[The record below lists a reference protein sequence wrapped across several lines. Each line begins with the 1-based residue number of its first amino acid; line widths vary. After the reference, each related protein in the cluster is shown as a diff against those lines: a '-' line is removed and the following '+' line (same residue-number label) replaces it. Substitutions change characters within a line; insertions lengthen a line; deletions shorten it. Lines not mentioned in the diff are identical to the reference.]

1 MENVYARY
9 YQHSTYNH
17 DYNKSPRGNPSHGDS
32 SPRGGYNQDSHP
44 RGEPRY
50 FREAPKEFID
60 NRYGDAP
67 PRQPVQPGEQFFVQE
82 PRRSPHHSPISP
94 RRQPPYSDRSDR
106 RGYDGVSPPPMVGAN
121 SPRRYPHYDMTRQ
134 DLPPMNTYAINS
146 TTQHDY
152 GDFNTRTT
160 QKEYGDFAQKQLM
173 INDIRAQ
180 GDPEL
185 ARRYD
190 KKYGSRPYFDE
201 KDPPSFYRDL
211 PLTDRSG
218 YDVDRRAPRLDDG
231 PLTDRSERN
240 RRLAPPGPSPLP
252 PDHALNDMAKGQM
265 KKELDRIE
273 LHDGNF
279 KPYSHHNLGGGLDP
293 FSPLSPG
300 ASSGSKEHQV
310 ISGPVAHHKRLY
322 ERPPS
327 KGPGVLSRSIG
338 HHQHRY
344 EDNLIKT
351 TSPRRS
357 QDPGVLSRQTEH
369 HEHRFENNLIET
381 NNPRSSKDSGVLS
394 RQIENHELPFEN
406 NHVETNYPRGNKIMH
421 PREDKMEPEGPF
433 YPDVMLRPE
442 ERMVKQK
449 LPMHDY
455 HRFEQ
460 VHKTDYPERF
470 YADPKQGHQNPAG
483 VFLLLR
489 TDDQGFQD
497 VKRQFERFTGDT
509 PARKLL
515 GIATSDMIDVKEG
528 GAGWQRQSVLARWN
542 GQYYNQERRGAVE
555 KMLAVQWFPGEQKA
569 RDWINMDREFKHSA
583 FPIPYGNQTSVLPL
597 KYQPSS
603 GKGYKTFMMMEF
615 NNIADKHELRKYIDF
630 MSKEMTRYNAD
641 IAFIDAAPVSVKS
654 TIFDPR
660 SHIVCHMF
668 CDVREANRCFEELIE
683 GRNFQHA
690 DVTTVVFSLL
700 DIMRK

>member
-300 ASSGSKEHQV
+300 ASSGSKKTFRSQEHQV

-357 QDPGVLSRQTEH
+357 Q
-369 HEHRFENNLIET
+369 
-381 NNPRSSKDSGVLS
+381 
-394 RQIENHELPFEN
+394 
-406 NHVETNYPRGNKIMH
+406 IMH
-421 PREDKMEPEGPF
+421 PRE
-433 YPDVMLRPE
+433 
-442 ERMVKQK
+442 
-449 LPMHDY
+449 
-455 HRFEQ
+455 
-460 VHKTDYPERF
+460 TDYPERF

>member
-152 GDFNTRTT
+152 GDF
-160 QKEYGDFAQKQLM
+160 AQKQLM

-180 GDPEL
+180 GDP
-185 ARRYD
+185 
-190 KKYGSRPYFDE
+190 
-201 KDPPSFYRDL
+201 
-211 PLTDRSG
+211 
-218 YDVDRRAPRLDDG
+218 
-231 PLTDRSERN
+231 
-240 RRLAPPGPSPLP
+240 
-252 PDHALNDMAKGQM
+252 
-265 KKELDRIE
+265 
-273 LHDGNF
+273 
-279 KPYSHHNLGGGLDP
+279 LDP

-300 ASSGSKEHQV
+300 ASSGSKKTFRSQEHQV

>member
-300 ASSGSKEHQV
+300 ASSGSKKTFRSQEHQV

-357 QDPGVLSRQTEH
+357 
-369 HEHRFENNLIET
+369 
-381 NNPRSSKDSGVLS
+381 
-394 RQIENHELPFEN
+394 
-406 NHVETNYPRGNKIMH
+406 
-421 PREDKMEPEGPF
+421 
-433 YPDVMLRPE
+433 
-442 ERMVKQK
+442 
-449 LPMHDY
+449 
-455 HRFEQ
+455 
-460 VHKTDYPERF
+460 
-470 YADPKQGHQNPAG
+470 QGHQNPAG

>member
-180 GDPEL
+180 GDP
-185 ARRYD
+185 
-190 KKYGSRPYFDE
+190 
-201 KDPPSFYRDL
+201 
-211 PLTDRSG
+211 
-218 YDVDRRAPRLDDG
+218 
-231 PLTDRSERN
+231 
-240 RRLAPPGPSPLP
+240 
-252 PDHALNDMAKGQM
+252 
-265 KKELDRIE
+265 
-273 LHDGNF
+273 
-279 KPYSHHNLGGGLDP
+279 LDP

-300 ASSGSKEHQV
+300 ASSGSKKTFRSQEHQV

>member
-300 ASSGSKEHQV
+300 ASSGSKKTFRSQEHQV

-357 QDPGVLSRQTEH
+357 Q
-369 HEHRFENNLIET
+369 
-381 NNPRSSKDSGVLS
+381 
-394 RQIENHELPFEN
+394 
-406 NHVETNYPRGNKIMH
+406 IMH
-421 PREDKMEPEGPF
+421 PRE
-433 YPDVMLRPE
+433 
-442 ERMVKQK
+442 
-449 LPMHDY
+449 
-455 HRFEQ
+455 
-460 VHKTDYPERF
+460 
-470 YADPKQGHQNPAG
+470 GHQNPAG

>member
-300 ASSGSKEHQV
+300 ASSGSKKTFRSQEHQV

-357 QDPGVLSRQTEH
+357 Q
-369 HEHRFENNLIET
+369 
-381 NNPRSSKDSGVLS
+381 
-394 RQIENHELPFEN
+394 
-406 NHVETNYPRGNKIMH
+406 
-421 PREDKMEPEGPF
+421 
-433 YPDVMLRPE
+433 
-442 ERMVKQK
+442 VKQK

>member
-152 GDFNTRTT
+152 GDF
-160 QKEYGDFAQKQLM
+160 AQKQLM

-180 GDPEL
+180 GDP
-185 ARRYD
+185 
-190 KKYGSRPYFDE
+190 
-201 KDPPSFYRDL
+201 
-211 PLTDRSG
+211 
-218 YDVDRRAPRLDDG
+218 
-231 PLTDRSERN
+231 
-240 RRLAPPGPSPLP
+240 
-252 PDHALNDMAKGQM
+252 
-265 KKELDRIE
+265 
-273 LHDGNF
+273 
-279 KPYSHHNLGGGLDP
+279 
-293 FSPLSPG
+293 
-300 ASSGSKEHQV
+300 
-310 ISGPVAHHKRLY
+310 
-322 ERPPS
+322 
-327 KGPGVLSRSIG
+327 GPGVLSRSIG

>member
-300 ASSGSKEHQV
+300 ASSGSKKTFRSQEHQV

-357 QDPGVLSRQTEH
+357 Q
-369 HEHRFENNLIET
+369 
-381 NNPRSSKDSGVLS
+381 
-394 RQIENHELPFEN
+394 
-406 NHVETNYPRGNKIMH
+406 IMH
-421 PREDKMEPEGPF
+421 PRE
-433 YPDVMLRPE
+433 
-442 ERMVKQK
+442 VKQK

-460 VHKTDYPERF
+460 VHK
-470 YADPKQGHQNPAG
+470 GHQNPAG